1 MEGLGNETSDRSAYS
16 AVEVQDLDV
25 MLLEGK
31 LRDAN
36 CQLVSWEW
44 SSEMRVWY
52 AQGRAG

>member
-1 MEGLGNETSDRSAYS
+1 MEGLGLKHPDRSAYS
-16 AVEVQDLDV
+16 DVEVQDPEV

-31 LRDAN
+31 LREAN